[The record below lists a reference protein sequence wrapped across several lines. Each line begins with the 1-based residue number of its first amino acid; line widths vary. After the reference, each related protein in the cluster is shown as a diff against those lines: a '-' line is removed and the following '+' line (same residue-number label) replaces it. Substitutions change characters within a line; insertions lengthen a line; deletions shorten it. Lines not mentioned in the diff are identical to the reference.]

1 MSHINLIKSY
11 PYHMSQKTVFIDRD
25 GVINRRLIGDWVK
38 HWEEFDL
45 LDGVPQAL
53 ALLKANNFRL
63 VLITNQ
69 RAIALNL
76 LDFDRVNLL
85 HSQMNDAIVSHG
97 GAAFD
102 AIYICPH
109 DRHEKCDCRKPQPG
123 MFLQAAKDFQ
133 DIDLPSCVMF
143 GDSDSDGEAAMAAGC
158 AKFYK
163 IDEEF
168 SLLDLVKQFI
178 DQENS

>member
-1 MSHINLIKSY
+1 
-11 PYHMSQKTVFIDRD
+11 MSQKTVFIDRD

-53 ALLKANNFRL
+53 ALLKASNFRL

-76 LDFDRVNLL
+76 LDFDRVNQL
-85 HSQMNDAIVSHG
+85 HSHMNEDIVSKG

-109 DRHEKCDCRKPQPG
+109 DRHENCECRKPQPG
-123 MFLQAAKDFQ
+123 MFLQAAEDFP
-133 DIDLPSCVMF
+133 DINLPSCVMF
-143 GDSDSDGEAAMAAGC
+143 GDSDSDGEAAIAAGC
-158 AKFYK
+158 ARFYK
-163 IDEEF
+163 IDEK
-168 SLLDLVKQFI
+168 STLLDLVQDFI
-178 DQENS
+178 GQENP